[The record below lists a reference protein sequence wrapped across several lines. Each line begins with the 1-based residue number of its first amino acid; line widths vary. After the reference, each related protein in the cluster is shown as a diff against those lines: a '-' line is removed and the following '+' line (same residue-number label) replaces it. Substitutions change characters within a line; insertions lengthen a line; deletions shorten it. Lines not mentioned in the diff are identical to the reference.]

1 MSKYLHAIIPV
12 LLVVVA
18 RYSFPVVEAEIS
30 LMVFFWAG
38 LVFFL
43 YGMWRTPSTLPVA
56 ASYIGWRFMETG
68 VTFMVAAAFIT
79 ILTL

>member
-1 MSKYLHAIIPV
+1 MSKYLHAIIPA
-12 LLVVVA
+12 LLVLVA
-18 RYSFPVVEAEIS
+18 RYFLPVVGAEVS
-30 LMVFFWAG
+30 MMVLFWAG

-43 YGMWRTPSTLPVA
+43 YGVWRTPSTLPVA